1 MSETDTFDSD
11 ALLFAEP
18 ELKGHKARKRFG
30 QNFLHDQRVIGR
42 IVQAVAPR
50 LGDNLVEIGPGMG
63 ALTAPLLAASSHLTV
78 LELDRDLAATL
89 PARMGHPQHLTIV
102 EGDALRFDFAQMEK
116 LDKPLRVVGNLPYNI
131 STPLL
136 FHLIRYGAAVKD
148 MHFMLQKEVV
158 DRIVAE
164 PKNKDFGRLSVM
176 IQYYCKPTFL
186 FEVPPGAFNPP
197 PKVTSAVFRLEPY
210 AVKPVQARNEK
221 LLAALVS
228 QVFNQRRK
236 TLRNTLKGQVDEA
249 GFAQLGISPM
259 ARPETLSIAD
269 FVALADYVDI
279 NVKDIQAFV
288 DLSDDAASDK
298 SVDNQ

>member
-1 MSETDTFDSD
+1 MTNPDAFDSD

-50 LGDNLVEIGPGMG
+50 IGDNLVEIGPGMG
-63 ALTAPLLAASSHLTV
+63 ALTGPLLQAADHLTV
-78 LELDRDLAATL
+78 LELDRDLAASL
-89 PARMGHPQHLTIV
+89 PARMNHLQHLTIV
-102 EGDALRFDFAQMEK
+102 EGDALRFDFAA
-116 LDKPLRVVGNLPYNI
+116 LIDPVRPLRVVGNLPYNI

-148 MHFMLQKEVV
+148 MTFMLQKEVV
-158 DRIVAE
+158 DRIVAT
-164 PKNKDFGRLSVM
+164 PTSKDFGRLSVM
-176 IQYYCKPTFL
+176 IQYFCKPTFL

-210 AVKPVQARNEK
+210 AVKPIQARNEK

-249 GFAQLGISPM
+249 GFASLGINPM
-259 ARPETLSIAD
+259 ARPETLAIAD
-269 FVALADYVDI
+269 FVAIADYVDLHGGAKVLI
-279 NVKDIQAFV
+279 E
-288 DLSDDAASDK
+288 DAPEI
-298 SVDNQ
+298 DNGEDA

>member
-1 MSETDTFDSD
+1 MTHSDMLNSD
-11 ALLFAEP
+11 ALLFSDAG
-18 ELKGHKARKRFG
+18 LKDHKARKRFG
-30 QNFLHDQRVIGR
+30 QNFLHDQRVIGK

-50 LGDNLVEIGPGMG
+50 HGDNLVEIGPGMG
-63 ALTAPLLAASSHLTV
+63 ALTAPLLAAAEHLTV

-89 PARMGHPQHLTIV
+89 PTRMGHPQHLTIV
-102 EGDALRFDFAQMEK
+102 EGDALRFDFAKIEQA
-116 LDKPLRVVGNLPYNI
+116 DKPLRVVGNLPYNI

-136 FHLIRYGAAVKD
+136 FHLIRYGALVKD

-164 PKNKDFGRLSVM
+164 PKSKDFGRLSVM

-210 AVKPVQARNEK
+210 AVKPIQARNEK

-236 TLRNTLKGQVDEA
+236 TLRNTLKGQIDEA
-249 GFAQLGISPM
+249 GFAELGISPM
-259 ARPETLSIAD
+259 ARPETLSLAD
-269 FVALADYVDI
+269 FVALADYIDTHVQDI
-279 NVKDIQAFV
+279 ESIIDSSNDV
-288 DLSDDAASDK
+288 DK
-298 SVDNQ
+298 SVDY

>member
-1 MSETDTFDSD
+1 MTHSDTLNSD
-11 ALLFAEP
+11 ALLFSDAG
-18 ELKGHKARKRFG
+18 LKDHKARKRFG
-30 QNFLHDQRVIGR
+30 QNFLHDQRVIGK

-50 LGDNLVEIGPGMG
+50 HGDNLVEIGPGMG
-63 ALTAPLLAASSHLTV
+63 ALTAPLLAAAEHLTV

-89 PARMGHPQHLTIV
+89 PARMGHPKHLTIV
-102 EGDALRFDFAQMEK
+102 EGDALRFDFAKIEQA
-116 LDKPLRVVGNLPYNI
+116 DKPLRVVGNLPYNI

-136 FHLIRYGAAVKD
+136 FHLIRYGALVKD

-164 PKNKDFGRLSVM
+164 PKSKDFGRLSVM

-210 AVKPVQARNEK
+210 AVKPIQARNEK

-236 TLRNTLKGQVDEA
+236 TLRNTLKGQIDEA
-249 GFAQLGISPM
+249 GFAELGISPM
-259 ARPETLSIAD
+259 ARPETLTLAN
-269 FVALADYVDI
+269 FVALADYIDTHVQDI
-279 NVKDIQAFV
+279 ESIIES
-288 DLSDDAASDK
+288 SDELTAEK
-298 SVDNQ
+298 SVDN